1 MLPAMK
7 ALVLNA
13 VASGFALE
21 EVDIA
26 RPADRHLVLSRG
38 EGETRK

>member
-1 MLPAMK
+1 MK

-13 VASGFALE
+13 VAGGFALE

-26 RPADRHLVLSRG
+26 RPASRHLVLSHG
-38 EGETRK
+38 ERETRK